1 MKTLLYILTLCVL
14 IAHPGLAEEIVP
26 SAKQTKLLRG
36 TLKQAGTIRTVAG
49 EPDSTGH
56 GPITYYHVPFR
67 EGAFSA
73 SWKVEVDQVILFV
86 FDGAPQGKATHLL
99 KVYVNG
105 GPGGTR
111 RQNNVTLITYDGS
124 TKAKKKAKVVR
135 KKHYSK
141 PNEWHQISVSF
152 TGEKATIVIDG
163 KKFTATSAR
172 FSEGID
178 KIGVGHFTGELQ
190 TKDVKILKTK
200 P

>member
-1 MKTLLYILTLCVL
+1 MKQLILLAFAFIPHLGP
-14 IAHPGLAEEIVP
+14 AAEITP
-26 SAKQTKLLRG
+26 NAQQTTLLRG
-36 TLKQAGTIRTVAG
+36 VLKQSGKTRVVSG
-49 EPDSTGH
+49 QPDSTGH
-56 GPITYYHVPFR
+56 GPITYYQVPFR

-105 GPGGTR
+105 SPGGTR

-172 FSEGID
+172 FSEEID